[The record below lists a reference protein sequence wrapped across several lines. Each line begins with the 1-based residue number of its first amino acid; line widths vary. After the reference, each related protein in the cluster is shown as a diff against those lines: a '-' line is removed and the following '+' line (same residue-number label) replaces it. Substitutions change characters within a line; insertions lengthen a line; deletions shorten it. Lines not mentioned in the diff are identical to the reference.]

1 MRIEKKWAVREP
13 ISDTYFA
20 GMDAQNKPV
29 FTDLCSRIKLYKS
42 ARSAGCAINII
53 MQCGFDGQPEAEYFE
68 DITVQDVPPESA
80 APVEPEHPVI
90 DNVKVKEWRLLDQF
104 GRIKYWIREKDG
116 AREYAYT
123 DRYGNMRWLGTDEL
137 AAWYTY
143 STKRMEVG
151 ADIIMNRG
159 KVIH

>member
-29 FTDLCSRIKLYKS
+29 FIDLCSGIKLYKS

-80 APVEPEHPVI
+80 APVEPEHPVM
-90 DNVKVKEWRLLDQF
+90 ESAEGWRLLDQF
-104 GRIKYWIREKDG
+104 GRIKYWTRDKDG
-116 AREYAYT
+116 GKEYAYT
-123 DRYGNMRWLGTDEL
+123 DRNGAVRWLGTDEL

-143 STKRMEVG
+143 STERMEVG

-159 KVIH
+159 KVKH